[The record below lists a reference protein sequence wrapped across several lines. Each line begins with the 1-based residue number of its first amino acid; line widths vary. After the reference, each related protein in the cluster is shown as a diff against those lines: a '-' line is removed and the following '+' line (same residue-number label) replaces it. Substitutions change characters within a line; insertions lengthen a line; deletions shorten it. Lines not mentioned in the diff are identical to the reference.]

1 LIDWLLDPFA
11 SSFMQRGLLAGVLV
25 GISCSVLGAYV
36 VWRGMAFIGDALAH
50 TILPGIV
57 VAFLNGWNLLW
68 GALGAGILT
77 AILIG
82 WLTRRAEVAED
93 TAIGIVF
100 SGAFALG
107 ILLLS
112 RVNAYRDLTHILFG
126 NILGVGANDLW
137 LIGGVTVVI
146 LLLVF
151 LFYKELLVTSFDPGH
166 AAVIGLSPE
175 RVRYGLLILLALAIV
190 SGIQAV
196 GVVMVAALLVT
207 PAAAASLLTS
217 RLPLIMLIAV
227 LISAFAAGVGLLASF
242 YANVAS
248 GAAIVLTCTAIFVV
262 TFLIAPHRGLL
273 SSRPRVTRSVRRQNT
288 I

>member
-1 LIDWLLDPFA
+1 
-11 SSFMQRGLLAGVLV
+11 
-25 GISCSVLGAYV
+25 
-36 VWRGMAFIGDALAH
+36 
-50 TILPGIV
+50 
-57 VAFLNGWNLLW
+57 
-68 GALGAGILT
+68 
-77 AILIG
+77 
-82 WLTRRAEVAED
+82 
-93 TAIGIVF
+93 
-100 SGAFALG
+100 
-107 ILLLS
+107 LLLS

-126 NILGVGANDLW
+126 NILGVGVNDLW
-137 LIGGVTVVI
+137 LIGGVAALI

-190 SGIQAV
+190 PGIQAV

-227 LISAFAAGVGLLASF
+227 AISAFAAVVGLLASF

-248 GAAIVLTCTAIFVV
+248 GAAIVLTCTAIFIV
-262 TFLIAPHRGLL
+262 TFLFAPHRGLL
-273 SSRPRVTRSVRRQNT
+273 SSRPRVSRPARNRST

>member
-1 LIDWLLDPFA
+1 MDWLLDPFA
-11 SSFMQRGLLAGVLV
+11 SAFMQRGLLAGILV

-57 VAFLNGWNLLW
+57 IAFLNGWNLLW

-126 NILGVGANDLW
+126 NILGVGVNDLW
-137 LIGGVTVVI
+137 LIGGVTALI
-146 LLLVF
+146 LLLVV

-190 SGIQAV
+190 PGIQAV

-227 LISAFAAGVGLLASF
+227 AISAFAAAVGLLASF

-248 GAAIVLTCTAIFVV
+248 GAAIVLTCTAIFIV
-262 TFLIAPHRGLL
+262 TFLFAPHRGIL
-273 SSRPRVTRSVRRQNT
+273 SSRSQVTRSARNRNT